1 MNQRI
6 HNKQINK
13 ILLKPRFKIACDESV
28 EIIMEKF
35 KKAFDSSNCDY
46 CNKIVDHHIV
56 IDVPKKEDHF
66 WSPQLHLEVEE
77 DENNTTV
84 IKGLFGPKPQI
95 WTFFMFI
102 HFAVAV
108 TFIVFFVVAYVNWSL
123 KQDFSLALAM
133 CISMPIFWVVLYV
146 LGQLGKKKGYQ
157 QMIELDNFVKKILE
171 K

>member
-1 MNQRI
+1 
-6 HNKQINK
+6 
-13 ILLKPRFKIACDESV
+13 
-28 EIIMEKF
+28 
-35 KKAFDSSNCDY
+35 
-46 CNKIVDHHIV
+46 
-56 IDVPKKEDHF
+56 
-66 WSPQLHLEVEE
+66 
-77 DENNTTV
+77 
-84 IKGLFGPKPQI
+84 
-95 WTFFMFI
+95 MFI

-157 QMIELDNFVKKILE
+157 QMIELDNFVKKIIE